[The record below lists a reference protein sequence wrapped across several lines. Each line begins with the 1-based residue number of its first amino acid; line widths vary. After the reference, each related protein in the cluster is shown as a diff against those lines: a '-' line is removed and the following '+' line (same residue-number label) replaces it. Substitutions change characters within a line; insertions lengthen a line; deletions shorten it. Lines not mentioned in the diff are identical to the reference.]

1 MHAAGR
7 GAASSSSSVLMR
19 TVMIFR
25 RRWRHRWQH
34 LFLVFSSSLVCS
46 PSSLLFLRVF
56 DVHWRV
62 HFLAL
67 SNKVAFQ
74 VSILLVYTRVCL
86 RFEVKRVTNIWE
98 KKRYE
103 SALRR
108 RWSHA
113 IHRCYDCYVKLS
125 SLIALKL
132 VKRKADVHYIYIHTY
147 LSSRHDRFSTNET
160 KHIVADAHG

>member
-34 LFLVFSSSLVCS
+34 LFLVFSSSLLCS

-74 VSILLVYTRVCL
+74 VTILLVYTRMCL
-86 RFEVKRVTNIWE
+86 CFEVKRVTNIYG
-98 KKRYE
+98 KKKDTRVLHCSCARPKALVACDPSLSRLLRE
-103 SALRR
+103 IIIVNSAKTR
-108 RWSHA
+108 
-113 IHRCYDCYVKLS
+113 
-125 SLIALKL
+125 
-132 VKRKADVHYIYIHTY
+132 
-147 LSSRHDRFSTNET
+147 
-160 KHIVADAHG
+160 